1 MDTGQVLGIEDDSSA
16 ESSDSERFPRPRKAT
31 PLPQRQGSI
40 QPSTDLRRDFT
51 FREDEISLKDV
62 GVEEDD
68 SLSVAVKPEFVKKQ
82 PRRLY
87 SKETASM
94 EGRPH
99 STASDTMR
107 KSSIK
112 KPASDRPGSLAT
124 PRIQSVVARKFLF
137 PKRQKTLK
145 PLPLVGNRTPR
156 PAKASPPQ
164 ATRGFRLRK
173 YRKLLEE
180 ALREKAKGGTDY
192 RPLENRSLREDTEKQ
207 MRNFQTYFPVRDR
220 KIPQYDAKKDKHV
233 RVYLGRKALKSQTQ
247 HRPQIEE
254 SPKRNTVRF
263 EDEVTHIEPQPS
275 DSRKNLYLPKV
286 LPQRSDRPSSAPH
299 SQVPLQP
306 ATRRDQHSVPRSRAE
321 EQKPM
326 ERDWAKSVLETVSAS
341 DTWTFQAEGGQTWM
355 SEEQVTE
362 VLSALGWKS
371 FSISEMKAMIAKA
384 QNTLARLHEELL
396 LPAHVLH
403 SVPISKEGLQSVLFQ
418 CRSNLQLRALILSLL
433 SSIHQREDCL
443 LSLMTL
449 GEDAG
454 PDFPYMYEEV
464 MHLSKAILA
473 AIAQFK
479 TLTQDE
485 KFWYMETEYAEKIHE
500 DSGNLMTAF
509 RHLLGEQRDYL
520 NAAITQEDLR
530 GRIAK
535 DIAA

>member
-1 MDTGQVLGIEDDSSA
+1 M
-16 ESSDSERFPRPRKAT
+16 
-31 PLPQRQGSI
+31 
-40 QPSTDLRRDFT
+40 
-51 FREDEISLKDV
+51 
-62 GVEEDD
+62 
-68 SLSVAVKPEFVKKQ
+68 
-82 PRRLY
+82 
-87 SKETASM
+87 
-94 EGRPH
+94 
-99 STASDTMR
+99 
-107 KSSIK
+107 
-112 KPASDRPGSLAT
+112 
-124 PRIQSVVARKFLF
+124 
-137 PKRQKTLK
+137 
-145 PLPLVGNRTPR
+145 
-156 PAKASPPQ
+156 
-164 ATRGFRLRK
+164 
-173 YRKLLEE
+173 
-180 ALREKAKGGTDY
+180 
-192 RPLENRSLREDTEKQ
+192 
-207 MRNFQTYFPVRDR
+207 
-220 KIPQYDAKKDKHV
+220 
-233 RVYLGRKALKSQTQ
+233 
-247 HRPQIEE
+247 
-254 SPKRNTVRF
+254 
-263 EDEVTHIEPQPS
+263 THIEPQPS

>member
-1 MDTGQVLGIEDDSSA
+1 
-16 ESSDSERFPRPRKAT
+16 
-31 PLPQRQGSI
+31 
-40 QPSTDLRRDFT
+40 
-51 FREDEISLKDV
+51 
-62 GVEEDD
+62 
-68 SLSVAVKPEFVKKQ
+68 
-82 PRRLY
+82 
-87 SKETASM
+87 
-94 EGRPH
+94 
-99 STASDTMR
+99 
-107 KSSIK
+107 
-112 KPASDRPGSLAT
+112 
-124 PRIQSVVARKFLF
+124 
-137 PKRQKTLK
+137 
-145 PLPLVGNRTPR
+145 
-156 PAKASPPQ
+156 
-164 ATRGFRLRK
+164 
-173 YRKLLEE
+173 
-180 ALREKAKGGTDY
+180 
-192 RPLENRSLREDTEKQ
+192 
-207 MRNFQTYFPVRDR
+207 
-220 KIPQYDAKKDKHV
+220 
-233 RVYLGRKALKSQTQ
+233 
-247 HRPQIEE
+247 
-254 SPKRNTVRF
+254 
-263 EDEVTHIEPQPS
+263 
-275 DSRKNLYLPKV
+275 
-286 LPQRSDRPSSAPH
+286 
-299 SQVPLQP
+299 
-306 ATRRDQHSVPRSRAE
+306 
-321 EQKPM
+321 M